1 MRWSVDNQHW
11 TISAYQHLKKLL
23 LRSDFRGGFLCLKD
37 RMLEKLQPIK
47 IAKRFNWLNVILTK
61 SKSKLT
67 ENVLNQWKKTKN
79 ITNYIY
85 IDIYAP
91 SSPHLAPTLL
101 PPHKK
106 VKIVRKQLII

>member
-79 ITNYIY
+79 ITNCGLQLHYY
-85 IDIYAP
+85 SDNLQYKLAQNHTNF
-91 SSPHLAPTLL
+91 SLLKTHL
-101 PPHKK
+101 
-106 VKIVRKQLII
+106 LII